1 MIICSVQRVTQ
12 TYGANTIFRNLACEI
27 KQGERIGLIGR
38 NGEGKTTLLK
48 LMAGHIQPSE
58 GLVTWMKGGS
68 VGLLQQSPVVE
79 DQKTVKE
86 ILFDVFRSLFEIKE
100 QMAQIEQ
107 ALSQELEASKLE
119 MYLEKYGSLQ
129 DQFEQNGGYEMDSQI
144 NRIVH
149 GLQITQLMDK
159 QWSQL
164 SGGERTKVGL
174 AKLLLMKPDLLLLDE
189 PTNHLDLPAIEW
201 LTDFIR
207 KYNGA
212 VVVVSH
218 DRYFLDDVVSSILE
232 LELGELHIYHGNYS
246 HYVREREE
254 RLLQQFQQYQDQQK
268 KMKKMKEAIKRLKDW
283 ANRSNPPSDG
293 LHRRAKSMEKALMRI
308 EVLKKPVLKQKK
320 IDLDFQM
327 NKRSGKDVA
336 ILEDVCK
343 KVGSKELFRNVN
355 MNVQFQEHVAIVGE
369 NGSGKTTL
377 LNIIAGLDTADGG
390 GVKLGSK
397 LSVGY
402 LSQHVVEMNPHY
414 TVLDEFREKISVAE
428 EEARK
433 ILAKFLFYGNAVF
446 RKVQSL
452 SGGERMRLR
461 LTQLMHQHHNLL
473 ILDEPT
479 NHLDIESK
487 EVLEEALSQFQGTM
501 IAVSHD
507 RYFLDRLFERVYWV
521 SHNQL
526 TRYEGNY
533 TFSRKKRREIES
545 LDQ

>member
-1 MIICSVQRVTQ
+1 MIICSMQRVTQ

-58 GLVTWMKGGS
+58 GLVIWMKGGS
-68 VGLLQQSPVVE
+68 AGLLQQSPIVE

-100 QMAQIEQ
+100 QMAQMEQ

-149 GLQITQLMDK
+149 GLQITQLMEK
-159 QWSQL
+159 QWCQL

-174 AKLLLMKPDLLLLDE
+174 TQLLLKKPDLLLLDE

-207 KYNGA
+207 KYNGT

-218 DRYFLDDVVSSILE
+218 DRYFLDDVVTSILE
-232 LELGELHIYHGNYS
+232 LELGELITYHGNYS

-336 ILEDVCK
+336 LLEDVCK

-355 MNVQFQEHVAIVGE
+355 MFVRFQEHVAIVGA

-377 LNIIAGLDTADGG
+377 LNIIAGLETVDGG
-390 GVKLGSK
+390 GVKLGSN
-397 LSVGY
+397 LSIGY
-402 LSQHVVEMNPHY
+402 LSQHVIEINQQF
-414 TVLDEFREKISVAE
+414 TVIDEFREKISVSE
-428 EEARK
+428 EEARN

-461 LTQLMHQHHNLL
+461 LAQLMHQHYNLL

-487 EVLEEALSQFQGTM
+487 EVLEEALSHYQGTI

-507 RYFLDRLFERVYWV
+507 RYFLDRLFQRIYWI
-521 SHNQL
+521 SHDQL

-533 TFSRKKRREIES
+533 TFSRKKRRE
-545 LDQ
+545 LDRLDE